1 MFLWRSLRLHLG
13 AYFAGGSIL
22 WLGLMLASTGTY
34 PIIELLV
41 KKGMKWNLT

>member
-1 MFLWRSLRLHLG
+1 MLHSG
-13 AYFAGGSIL
+13 AYFVLVLLL
-22 WLGLMLASTGTY
+22 WLGLMPTSTGTY